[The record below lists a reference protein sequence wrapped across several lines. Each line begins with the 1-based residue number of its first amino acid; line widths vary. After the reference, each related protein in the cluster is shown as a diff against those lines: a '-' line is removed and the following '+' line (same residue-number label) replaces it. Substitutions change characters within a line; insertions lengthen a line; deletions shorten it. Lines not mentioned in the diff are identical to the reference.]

1 MPSEILDHFHPLIS
15 SWFIERLGEPT
26 DVQLRAWAEV
36 MQQRH
41 VLVTAPTGS
50 GKTLAAFLWAINQL
64 VTGAWPRGET
74 RVLYISPL
82 KALNNDV
89 RRNLIAPLEEL
100 HDYFARAGAAFPVIN
115 VQTRSGDTPG
125 NERRRML
132 RHPPEILITTPES
145 LNILLT
151 SRGSRSTLTGVA
163 TVILDEIHAVAGS
176 KRGTHLI
183 TAVERL
189 VLLSGEFQRIALS
202 ATVRPLETVAD
213 FIGGLKLTGREYRR
227 RPVSMVRGERAK
239 RFNLLV
245 TAPQDAERGPTEDV
259 WPALVRQFN
268 DIIARHRSTL
278 FFANSRRTTEKV
290 TRLINEESGEELA
303 YSHHGSLSREIR
315 LAVEERLKRGE
326 LKAIVATNSL
336 ELGIDIGKLDSVV
349 LIQTPRSISSA
360 IQRIGRSGHGVG
372 EVSSGLLFP
381 TNGMDFVTA
390 AVIARAIADGDIEE
404 LHPVEAPLDLLAQI
418 ILSMALPENWHL
430 DDLYDFLKTS
440 YPYRNL
446 SRQQF
451 DLVVGMLEGK
461 YADSHVPELRP
472 RATIDRLAET
482 ISTRPGLSMVIF
494 MEGGTI
500 PERGY
505 FELRLKETSAKI
517 GELDEEFVWERK
529 IGDTFSLGAQ
539 VWQITEITHS
549 TVQVVPARK
558 TQQIIPF
565 WRAEELDRDFYYS
578 EKIASF
584 LESCNTTVEK
594 DGLVRD
600 MMERHFMDLGA
611 AQALEAY
618 LKRQKESTGAELP
631 HRHHLLVEQY
641 HDPLGG
647 NEAQQIILHTLWGNS
662 INRPFTFALCAAWE
676 KRYGYQLQAFYNND
690 GIALLFPHELD
701 DLRQILFLV
710 APENI
715 ESLLRASLEGTGYF
729 GARFREN
736 AGRAL
741 LLSRTNFKRR
751 MPLWL
756 NRLRSRKLLASV
768 LRYRDFPVLLE
779 TWRSSLQDDF
789 DLANMKRLIEEIQDG
804 DIKVTQI
811 RTTVAS
817 PFAQGLIWLQTNK
830 YVYEDDSPD
839 AKRTS
844 ALGQDLLKEVV
855 FSPHL
860 RPRIPADLIR
870 LFEAKQQR
878 TAPGYAPDS
887 GRELID
893 WVKERLLIPHEE
905 WLRLLD
911 AMERDHGINRSELV
925 AQVSERVV
933 LLDNT
938 DRYFS
943 PIPLPTSPLKG
954 EEPSRPLPLNEDE
967 PKLSLPLEEEEPKR
981 PLPFKG
987 RDRVGMGN
995 GGATTLIGAIE
1006 MLPEIARG
1014 LSRQWRDITV
1024 IPLVDD
1030 AGLREELDRSVQKIT
1045 ARKNGASSDNGIDEE
1060 DSAAVRFLGKWLSYY
1075 GPVQVSWLQETLALP
1090 DAELRDSVHAL
1101 EETGLVLL
1109 DRFTEE
1115 SRLPEICD
1123 TANLESLL
1131 RMLRRSRK
1139 PSFEALDLAYL
1150 PLFLAAFQGV
1160 VRSGGTADDLRERLE
1175 QLLGLPLSAGVWEEE
1190 VLPARLQPYFSA
1202 WLDSLMQTSDLLWFG
1217 CGQRK
1222 LSFAFPEDLDMF
1234 LERDES
1240 AEDSDAALLTRLIPD
1255 PNGHYSLP
1263 AICSVS
1269 GLPAA
1274 RVTTELWRLAW
1285 RGKLSN
1291 DSFVSVRKGI
1301 LNKFVRHEEEHRRDL
1316 RRIPASRWSRPLY
1329 SSGNWYLLPREPGS
1343 PDVLEREERN
1353 KDRVRVLL
1361 ERYGILFKELLLREL
1376 PPLQWG
1382 RLFRTLRIMEMS
1394 GEILS
1399 GNFFSGIPGLQFI
1412 SQEAYRLLDQGLP
1425 HDVIY
1430 WVNAADPASLCG
1442 SGLEGV
1448 REQLPARLPS
1458 THLVYSG
1465 LRLVL
1470 ISRRYGRELDIKVQP
1485 DDPQLHEYLAFFRVL
1500 LTREFNPR
1508 KRISVERINGVAAAA
1523 SEYCKGLREFGFQE
1537 SYDGLE
1543 LWRRY

>member
-1 MPSEILDHFHPLIS
+1 MPSSVLNRFHPLIS
-15 SWFIERLGEPT
+15 RWFTERLGEPT
-26 DVQLRAWAEV
+26 DVQLRAWDEV
-36 MQQRH
+36 MKERH

-100 HDYFARAGAAFPVIN
+100 HDYFAKAGAAFPALS

-151 SRGSRSTLTGVA
+151 SKGSRATLTGVA

-213 FIGGLKLTGREYRR
+213 FVGGLKQSGSDYRC
-227 RPVSMVRGERAK
+227 RPVSIVRGERSK
-239 RFNLLV
+239 RFSLLIS
-245 TAPQDAERGPTEDV
+245 APEEVEHGASEDV
-259 WPALVRQFN
+259 WPALMKEFTG
-268 DIIARHRSTL
+268 IIARHRSTL

-290 TRLINEESGEELA
+290 TRLINEQSGEELA

-336 ELGIDIGKLDSVV
+336 ELGIDIGQLDSVV

-381 TNGMDFVTA
+381 TNGMDFVSA

-404 LHPVEAPLDLLAQI
+404 LRPVEAPLDLLAQI
-418 ILSMALPENWHL
+418 ILSMALPEEWHL
-430 DDLYDFLKTS
+430 DELYEFLKTS

-451 DLVVGMLEGK
+451 DLVVGMLEGS
-461 YADSHVPELRP
+461 YADSHVLELRP
-472 RATIDRLAET
+472 RATVDRLAGT
-482 ISTRPGLSMVIF
+482 ISTRPGLSMLIYL
-494 MEGGTI
+494 EGGTI

-505 FELRLKETSAKI
+505 FELRLKESGAKI

-549 TVQVVPARK
+549 TVLVLPARK
-558 TQQIIPF
+558 PQQIIPF

-578 EKIASF
+578 EKIACF
-584 LESCNTTVEK
+584 LEHCDARLEK
-594 DGLVRD
+594 DGLTRD
-600 MMERHFMDLGA
+600 MTEHHFMDPGA
-611 AQALEAY
+611 AQALESY
-618 LKRQKESTGAELP
+618 LKRQKEATAAELP
-631 HRHHLLVEQY
+631 HRRHLLVEHY
-641 HDPLGG
+641 RDPLAA
-647 NEAQQIILHTLWGNS
+647 NEARQIILHTLWGNA

-690 GIALLFPHELD
+690 GIALLLPHDID

-710 APENI
+710 APEKI
-715 ESLLRASLEGTGYF
+715 ESLLRASLEATGYF

-741 LLSRTNFKRR
+741 LLSRTSFKRR

-756 NRLRSRKLLASV
+756 NRLRARKLLASV
-768 LRYRDFPVLLE
+768 LRYRDFPILLE

-789 DLANMKRLIEEIQDG
+789 DLANLKRLLEEIQDG
-804 DIKVTQI
+804 EIRVTQI

-830 YVYEDDSPD
+830 YVYQDDTPD
-839 AKRTS
+839 MARTS
-844 ALGQDLLKEVV
+844 ALGQDLLKELI
-855 FSPHL
+855 FAPHL

-887 GRELID
+887 SRELMD
-893 WVKERLLIPHEE
+893 WVKERLLIPHDQ

-911 AMERDHGINRSELV
+911 AMERDHGVHKGDLISQVAERIVSVGIPGTAGTLV
-925 AQVSERVV
+925 V
-933 LLDNT
+933 
-938 DRYFS
+938 
-943 PIPLPTSPLKG
+943 
-954 EEPSRPLPLNEDE
+954 
-967 PKLSLPLEEEEPKR
+967 
-981 PLPFKG
+981 
-987 RDRVGMGN
+987 
-995 GGATTLIGAIE
+995 AIE
-1006 MLPEIARG
+1006 MLPEITRG
-1014 LSRQWRDITV
+1014 LSRELPDIRLTH
-1024 IPLVDD
+1024 LLDD
-1030 AGLREELDRSVQKIT
+1030 VRLQEELYLSAQRVMDRQDG
-1045 ARKNGASSDNGIDEE
+1045 ARGDLAVDEE
-1060 DSAAVRFLGKWLSYY
+1060 DPTVRLLGKWLFYH
-1075 GPVQVSWLQETLALP
+1075 GPVEVAWLQRTLAL
-1090 DAELRDSVHAL
+1090 DDDLLRDAVHAL
-1101 EETGLVLL
+1101 EETGLVLI
-1109 DRFTEE
+1109 DQFTQE

-1123 TANLESLL
+1123 AANLEALL

-1150 PLFLAAFQGV
+1150 PLFLANYQGV
-1160 VRSGGTADDLRERLE
+1160 TRHGDSADDLRERLE
-1175 QLLGLPLSAGVWEEE
+1175 QLLGAPLSAGLWEEE

-1222 LSFAFPEDLDMF
+1222 LSFAFPEDLDLF
-1234 LERDES
+1234 LERDGTVGN
-1240 AEDSDAALLTRLIPD
+1240 SDAELLARLIPD
-1255 PNGHYSLP
+1255 PKGRYGLP
-1263 AICSVS
+1263 AICSGS

-1274 RVTTELWRLAW
+1274 AVTTELWKLAW
-1285 RGKLSN
+1285 EGKLSN
-1291 DSFVSVRKGI
+1291 DSYVSVRKGI
-1301 LNKFVRHEEEHRRDL
+1301 LNRFVRPEAEHGRDL
-1316 RRIPASRWSRPLY
+1316 RRMPASRWTRAQD
-1329 SSGNWYLLPREPGS
+1329 SSGNWYLLPLEQGS
-1343 PDVLEREERN
+1343 PDPLEREERN

-1361 ERYGILFKELLLREL
+1361 ERYGILFKEILLREL
-1376 PPLQWG
+1376 PALQWG

-1394 GEILS
+1394 GELLS
-1399 GNFFSGIPGLQFI
+1399 GNFFSGIAGLQFI
-1412 SQEAYRLLDQGLP
+1412 SHQAFRMLEQGLQ
-1425 HDVIY
+1425 DETIY

-1442 SGLEGV
+1442 SGLEGL
-1448 REQLPARLPS
+1448 RDELPARLPS
-1458 THLVYSG
+1458 THLVYRG
-1465 LRLVL
+1465 VRLVL
-1470 ISRRYGRELDIKVQP
+1470 VSRRYGRHLDIKAQP

-1500 LTREFNPR
+1500 LTREFNPL
-1508 KRISVERINGVAAAA
+1508 KRISVERVNGGPAAA
-1523 SEYCKGLREFGFQE
+1523 SAYAEALKAFGFQE
-1537 SYDGLE
+1537 AYKGLE